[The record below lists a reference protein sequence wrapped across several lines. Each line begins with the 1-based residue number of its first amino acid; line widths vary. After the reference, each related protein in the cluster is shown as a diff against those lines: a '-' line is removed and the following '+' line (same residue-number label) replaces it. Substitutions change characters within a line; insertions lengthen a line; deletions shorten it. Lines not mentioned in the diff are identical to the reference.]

1 MQKRGMHV
9 QCGAKTF
16 IVDMIVNG
24 ETKRTSITARTQ
36 VATRKAIRNHY
47 GESAQIIS
55 VKEKNK

>member
-1 MQKRGMHV
+1 MHV